1 MDTDLAR
8 SVSSVTERLFAFLG
22 DRIMGI
28 YLHGSAAM
36 DAFVP
41 SRSDVDVLVVTHA
54 PISPGAKRG
63 IAGDLS
69 KTSLPCPG
77 VGLELSIVTEQAL
90 RTTSGAPPFELH
102 LDTQED
108 RVVDGAGRN
117 GDADLVA
124 HFAMTRARGMALL
137 GPPPAEVFPPVD
149 RTRLIRTFVDDLTWG
164 IDNGRGGYAV
174 LNSCRALRYAREG
187 VLGSKPEGGE
197 WALAAG
203 VGNPMVIRRALR
215 RQRGE
220 DVEVELA
227 EASAFAEH
235 VRHELLRGVL

>member
-1 MDTDLAR
+1 M
-8 SVSSVTERLFAFLG
+8 
-22 DRIMGI
+22 
-28 YLHGSAAM
+28 
-36 DAFVP
+36 
-41 SRSDVDVLVVTHA
+41 
-54 PISPGAKRG
+54 
-63 IAGDLS
+63 
-69 KTSLPCPG
+69 
-77 VGLELSIVTEQAL
+77 
-90 RTTSGAPPFELH
+90 
-102 LDTQED
+102 
-108 RVVDGAGRN
+108 VDGAGRN

-149 RTRLIRTFVDDLTWG
+149 RTRLLRTFVDDLTWG

-174 LNSCRALRYAREG
+174 LNSCRASDTRGRACWARTR
-187 VLGSKPEGGE
+187 GGE

-227 EASAFAEH
+227 EAGAFAEH
-235 VRHELLRGVL
+235 VRQELLRGVL